1 MEWQVEPYS
10 FVLIATAIIALGVAW
25 IAWRRRNT
33 PESYLLVFLNL
44 AISVWLAGYASE
56 LGSTVLTTKLFW
68 AKVEYLGIAL
78 IPLTWLLFSVHYSG
92 YGYFLSRKRMAL
104 LMVPAVVTLVSV
116 WSNDLHHLFWPSVRM
131 DQYNGTL
138 FLDLSHGPLFWFHTA
153 MSYVY
158 LLTGTILLIH
168 ILLRSDRFY
177 RFQIAGML
185 LAALIPWAGNIL
197 YVTDLNPWPH
207 LDLTPLSFFFSG
219 LCIAWSLFRYKLTEI
234 KPVARGH
241 ITDRIIDGVIILD
254 HMRQIAY
261 LNEAAQTILQTDL
274 SKAAGRHLEE
284 ICPAWPSSL
293 TPQGEES
300 QNGSPMGN
308 SEPRVFLRNINR
320 QQRWYEGWLSPLLDR
335 SGKAIV
341 GYMVILRDVTEQQRI
356 QEHLQE
362 SQARNLAMLQ
372 AIPDQILLLD
382 QNGTYLDIQA
392 SRTDVHAASEEW
404 TGRTVTE
411 TMEPAVAQLFMTNIQ
426 QAMAT
431 GKVQE
436 FSYNIQGNGSEPERH
451 YEVRIV
457 AYSSTA
463 VAAIVRDVTRRRE
476 MENELQRQQAFLRNV
491 VDTVPNPIFIK
502 NGQGQ
507 FVFANEALADV
518 YGSTVEEIIGKRD
531 EDFIHTAEEA
541 EMFRATDRQVL
552 LTLEEVFINDHE
564 AVDAQGRV
572 RWFQS
577 VKRPIYSPGDNT
589 YYVLG
594 VATDITERKAT
605 EQKLRLQSVA
615 LESAPNAIVI
625 MDREGKIQWINPAFT
640 LLTGY
645 TAEEALGQICQELTA
660 VDPSDP
666 VYQEIHQAMAQ
677 GQIWRGELTGRRK
690 DGTHYIEEMTITP
703 VHDDQEEMSHFVA
716 IRQDITQRK
725 LDQEKLAIQAEEF
738 RVQVEIGQILQRSET
753 PEELIR
759 DVLTAFHRLAGQDIV
774 THAGIYVAEKDNA
787 QMRLADALGVFPD
800 GFIDRQHQRPMD
812 RCICGQTALQD
823 QVTMC
828 PHCLENLSSDGTNPQ
843 ATYFV
848 PLRSST
854 RRLGFVFLGMSTDP
868 GWDEQR
874 LALFQ
879 VLGGQIG
886 LALER
891 LQQQEE
897 LRQAKLAAESASRA
911 KSEFLAN
918 MSHEI
923 RTPMNA
929 VIGMTSLLLDTPLTG
944 EQRDFVET
952 IRNSGDALLTL
963 INDILDFSKIES
975 GKLELE
981 RHPFDLLDCVE
992 DVLDLLA
999 TKAADKQLELAY
1011 IVEDGAPY
1019 SIIGDVT
1026 RVRQI
1031 LVNLVGNAIKFT
1043 EEGEV
1048 VVRVSSTRLPENYY
1062 EIQFAVRD
1070 TGIGIPADRMDR
1082 LFKSFSQVDT
1092 SITRKHGGTG
1102 LGLAISKRL
1111 AELMGGRMWVES
1123 EEGVGSTFYFTI
1135 LAQAT
1140 VLQKRVTGNQRLHGL
1155 LVNQRVLIVDDN
1167 QTNREILLRHSQA
1180 WGMKPVAVASG
1191 PEALALLDQGERFHL
1206 AILDMQM
1213 PEMDGLTLAAEIRK
1227 RPEQS
1232 ALLLVMLTSIGNMEV
1247 KHQAQELDFAA
1258 VLTKPVKRAQLR
1270 DILTSVVSG
1279 LPRKHLNGSNSVFK
1293 NSVANRS
1300 HQHLRILLAE
1310 DNMVNQKVA
1319 LRTLERLGYRSADL
1333 AANGLEVLEALHR
1346 QDYDV
1351 ILMDVQMPEMDGLE
1365 ATRRI
1370 RQEFPK
1376 ERQPFIVAMTAN
1388 AMSGD
1393 RERCLTAGMDEYIS
1407 KPFKVEELIS
1417 ALAKAHS
1424 FSEAASARDEE
1435 PSSSPVSSNGH
1446 ERRNGHAQPQAPKLP
1461 SVDTAVLDALQE
1473 DLGEEGAEM
1482 LAELIGDFLRDS
1494 VRQMEKMAQ
1503 AAEARDPDT
1512 LRHTAH
1518 TLKSTSAMLGA
1529 KKLSSLCARV
1539 EEQARLRNLA
1549 EALAPVPQIQAEYET
1564 VRVAL
1569 QEVVQRSLHPTT

>member
-1 MEWQVEPYS
+1 MEWQVESYS
-10 FVLIATAIIALGVAW
+10 FVLIATAIIALGMAW
-25 IAWRRRNT
+25 IAWRRRGT

-44 AISVWLAGYASE
+44 AIGVWLAGYAAE
-56 LGSTVLTTKLFW
+56 LGSTALATKLFW
-68 AKVEYLGIAL
+68 AKVEYLGIAM
-78 IPLTWLLFSVHYSG
+78 IPLTWLLFSIHYSG
-92 YGYFLSRKRMAL
+92 YGYLLTRNRVAL
-104 LMVPAVVTLVSV
+104 LMAPALVTLAAV
-116 WSNDLHHLFWPSVRM
+116 WSNDLHHLFWPSVRTE
-131 DQYNGTL
+131 QYNGAL
-138 FLDLSHGPLFWFHTA
+138 FLDLSHGPLFWLHTA

-207 LDLTPLSFFFSG
+207 LDLTPLSFFFSS
-219 LCIAWSLFRYKLTEI
+219 LCIAWSLFRYQLTKV

-254 HMRQIAY
+254 HMRQISY
-261 LNEAAQTILQTDL
+261 LNEAARTILQTDL
-274 SKAAGRHLEE
+274 PQAVGRHLEE

-293 TPQGEES
+293 TPQLAEEES
-300 QNGSPMGN
+300 NGSLIDN

-335 SGKAIV
+335 AGQSII
-341 GYMVILRDVTEQQRI
+341 GYMVILRDVTEQQRM

-372 AIPDQILLLD
+372 AIPDQILILD

-392 SRTDVHAASEEW
+392 PRTDVHAASEEW

-411 TMEPAVAQLFMTNIQ
+411 TMEPAVAQLFMANIQ

-436 FSYNIQGNGSEPERH
+436 FSYHLRDKENEPERH

-463 VAAIVRDVTRRRE
+463 VAAIIRDVTRRRE

-518 YGSTVEEIIGKRD
+518 YGSSVEEIIGKRD

-552 LTLEEVFINDHE
+552 LTLEEVFIDDHE

-572 RWFQS
+572 RWYQT

-645 TAEEALGQICQELTA
+645 TTEEAVGKICQELTA
-660 VDPSDP
+660 VDASSSI
-666 VYQEIHQAMAQ
+666 YQEIHEAMAQ
-677 GQIWRGELTGRRK
+677 GRIWRGELQGRRK
-690 DGTHYIEEMTITP
+690 DGTLYFEEMTITP

-753 PEELIR
+753 PEALIR
-759 DVLTAFHRLAGQDIV
+759 DVLTAFHRLAGQGIV
-774 THAGIYVAEKDNA
+774 THAGIYVAEKDSA
-787 QMRLADALGVFPD
+787 QMYLADALGDFPD
-800 GFIDRQHQRPMD
+800 GFIDRQHRLPMD
-812 RCICGQTALQD
+812 SCICGRTTLQD
-823 QVTMC
+823 QVSMC
-828 PHCLENLSSDGTNPQ
+828 PHCLQDLTSDGTSPR

-854 RRLGFVFLGMSTDP
+854 RRLGFIFLGMTTDP

-999 TKAADKQLELAY
+999 TKAADKRLELAY

-1043 EEGEV
+1043 EKGEV
-1048 VVRVSSTRLPENYY
+1048 VVRVSGTRLPENYY

-1140 VLQKRVTGNQRLHGL
+1140 TLQKRVTGNQRLHGL

-1167 QTNREILLRHSQA
+1167 KTNREILLRHSRA

-1227 RPEQS
+1227 RTEHS

-1247 KHQAQELDFAA
+1247 KQQAQELDFSAI
-1258 VLTKPVKRAQLR
+1258 LTKPVKRAQLR

-1279 LPRKHLNGSNSVFK
+1279 LPRKHLNGTSSAFK
-1293 NSVANRS
+1293 NSAANRN
-1300 HQHLRILLAE
+1300 HQNLRILLAE

-1370 RQEFPK
+1370 RREFPS

-1393 RERCLTAGMDEYIS
+1393 RELCLAAGMDEYIS

-1424 FSEAASARDEE
+1424 LSETPPEEQPAS
-1435 PSSSPVSSNGH
+1435 PPVSSNGH
-1446 ERRNGHAQPQAPKLP
+1446 NGSNGHARPQAPQLP
-1461 SVDTAVLDALQE
+1461 SVDMAVLDTLQE
-1473 DLGEEGAEM
+1473 DLGEEGAEL
-1482 LAELIGDFLRDS
+1482 LAELISDFLRDS
-1494 VRQMEKMAQ
+1494 VRQMEKMLQ
-1503 AAEARDPDT
+1503 AAEAQDTDT

-1539 EEQARLRNLA
+1539 EEQARLRNLT
-1549 EALAPVPQIQAEYET
+1549 EALAPVQEIQAEYEV
-1564 VRVAL
+1564 VRAAL